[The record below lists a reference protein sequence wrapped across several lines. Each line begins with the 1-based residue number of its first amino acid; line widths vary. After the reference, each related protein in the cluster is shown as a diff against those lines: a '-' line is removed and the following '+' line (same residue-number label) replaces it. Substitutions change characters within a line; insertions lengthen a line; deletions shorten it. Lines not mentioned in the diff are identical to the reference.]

1 MDGRALRVAQL
12 ASHAHPL
19 VDTRG
24 GRGRPDRPGLLDVVR
39 AVGHRTAAEVVPLVL
54 AGKTLA
60 LRGAG
65 HVDQLTSLEEV
76 DLECLAQLEV
86 PIALETDLAQVAMGR
101 DARFLVVPGLRLGD
115 QLFLDRAKAEL
126 DRAIA
131 VLLNGPHAHHGAGS
145 GLEHGDRRA
154 LTLYGDSRGR

>member
-39 AVGHRTAAEVVPLVL
+39 AVSHRTAAEVMPLVL

-65 HVDQLTSLEEV
+65 HVDQLTGLEQV
-76 DLECLAQLEV
+76 DLECLTQLEV
-86 PIALETDLAQVAMGR
+86 PIALETDLAQVAMR
-101 DARFLVVPGLRLGD
+101 VDAGFHVVAGLRLGD
-115 QLFLDRAKAEL
+115 RLLLHRVKA
-126 DRAIA
+126 
-131 VLLNGPHAHHGAGS
+131 LL
-145 GLEHGDRRA
+145 
-154 LTLYGDSRGR
+154 